1 MVCRC
6 SPRRHKL
13 PRHGGAE
20 RAPAHSSPRALPRPH
35 HSIAKESKTR
45 IEQRGGRPEHRAA
58 SARSAHPP
66 SPSPCLCIYPLFLF
80 LLLLLLFFF
89 FFFFFFFLLL
99 LLLFNY
105 PGTRRPDADW
115 ITGEETDLHQLQEG
129 LAGGGMG
136 GMNMVTTAMAFSVSA
151 FFVIFVFTRLLCARL
166 HLSRAAAAD
175 SRDAFVVNVIHFI
188 HSLPIRRR
196 GYPPVERG
204 IQGLEPSVVTTF
216 PTVKLGDGGGGQ
228 QRPEVQEECTVCLE
242 EYEPKDVVRVLP
254 ACGHAFHAPCIDTWL
269 RQHPTCPVCRAS
281 LRAKGNRA
289 TPTPPIDYSLLVA
302 GGGAAAAT
310 AAAPQIP
317 DSSSDITAPPELAAT
332 DQTDMD
338 DANGRLEIVTE
349 EPGSTGDQSPA
360 AAGGGGGHS
369 PCAETARQSASG
381 AGVSEHC

>member
-1 MVCRC
+1 M
-6 SPRRHKL
+6 
-13 PRHGGAE
+13 
-20 RAPAHSSPRALPRPH
+20 SSAGD
-35 HSIAKESKTR
+35 SK
-45 IEQRGGRPEHRAA
+45 
-58 SARSAHPP
+58 
-66 SPSPCLCIYPLFLF
+66 
-80 LLLLLLFFF
+80 
-89 FFFFFFFLLL
+89 
-99 LLLFNY
+99 
-105 PGTRRPDADW
+105 
-115 ITGEETDLHQLQEG
+115 
-129 LAGGGMG
+129 GGMG

-175 SRDAFVVNVIHFI
+175 SRDAFVVNV
-188 HSLPIRRR
+188 
-196 GYPPVERG
+196 ERG

-228 QRPEVQEECTVCLE
+228 QRPEVQEESQCTVCLE